1 MTIVWERR
9 PNPAVL
15 CRVEEDVHLHTHT
28 HRDRYTVHTEKSF
41 LSVVAQDIGCLLLKF
56 SPWFWLAVNTG
67 VGCLSVTDKDRDKS
81 EREGGSEIEDK
92 ENKKQRETKG
102 KRSCLLNI
110 MSLGV
115 NNESVWTDEV

>member
-67 VGCLSVTDKDRDKS
+67 VVCLSVTDKDRDKS
-81 EREGGSEIEDK
+81 EREGVRSKTKRTRNK
-92 ENKKQRETKG
+92 ERQRE
-102 KRSCLLNI
+102 R
-110 MSLGV
+110 
-115 NNESVWTDEV
+115 EVAC